1 MIRRAFTLVEVLV
14 ALVIMGFVTGMVMTV
29 FQYQNRNWKTE
40 ADKAEV
46 TMMARG
52 TLDEITRTIRMSGG
66 WLPDSMGGMKV
77 YGSGNERLTIVINGK
92 QWKDTV
98 QGSTFIPSKNKFR
111 IAVKDASKF
120 SGDGFVCVSI
130 KRPKVG
136 AVAPDPAEK
145 QEGPPLPPFRSFR
158 ILDRVVSSGGCGDSL
173 VLDATQLTT
182 GPTPYTWPEA
192 IQAIAGSEVSNLD
205 SVTYRKSGDT
215 LYTKWNFQPEAVF
228 ALGVDSFRL
237 WYWHPVDGWKDSL
250 SGTKP
255 SDRIEKVRIR
265 LVMRTRKVDKKLL
278 SQSPATRGYRFSKM
292 ETEVALRNDKL
303 KHK

>member
-52 TLDEITRTIRMSGG
+52 TLDEITRTIRMAGG
-66 WLPDSMGGMKV
+66 WLPDSMGGLKV
-77 YGSGNERLTIVINGK
+77 YGSGEERLTIVLNGK

-98 QGSTFIPSKNKFR
+98 LGSTFIPSKNQMR
-111 IAVKDASKF
+111 VAIKDATKF
-120 SGDGFVCVSI
+120 SGDGFACVGI
-130 KRPKVG
+130 LKPDVG
-136 AVAPDPAEK
+136 AVAPAPALNPER
-145 QEGPPLPPFRSFR
+145 PPLPPFRSFP
-158 ILDRVVSSGGCGDSL
+158 IIDRVVSSGGCGDSL

-182 GPTPYTWPEA
+182 GATPYTWPEA
-192 IQAIAGSEVSNLD
+192 IQAIDNSVISNLD
-205 SVTYRKSGDT
+205 SVTFRKSRDT

-237 WYWHPVDGWKDSL
+237 WYFHPVDGWNDSL

-255 SDRIEKVRIR
+255 KDKVEKVRIR
-265 LVMRTRKVDKKLL
+265 LVMRTRKVDNKLL

-303 KHK
+303 FHR